1 MYPKILTGVW
11 MKGKYYLVI
20 YLGALFLA
28 SCSSLSSVDKKAP
41 VSCGLDSQFL
51 AGSQQRLDRPKKA
64 QAHLASLISE
74 SCEDGALAGF
84 FNSQARLAVKSNC
97 NLPTREFK
105 FPLNSGTLSSP
116 FGHRGGRYHAGVDI
130 AAKKGD
136 PVVACAD
143 GTVIDAGRQKDRR
156 GLGVLV
162 TIDHGKGIA
171 TDYGHLNQALV
182 RPGQRVRQGERIGL
196 VGSSGRTTCAHL
208 HLQVR
213 NGNQFYDPMI
223 FFNQSQLSGV
233 EIAENF
239 LTPVR
244 QRLPRFRHR
253 VAQARN

>member
-1 MYPKILTGVW
+1 MYPKILTGGR
-11 MKGKYYLVI
+11 MKGKFYLII
-20 YLGALFLA
+20 YFCALLSV
-28 SCSSLSSVDKKAP
+28 SCSSLSAVDKKPP
-41 VSCGLDSQFL
+41 VSCGLDPQFL
-51 AGSQQRLDRPKKA
+51 AGSPQRWEKPKKA
-64 QAHLASLISE
+64 PVHLASLISE
-74 SCEDGALAGF
+74 SCENGALAGF
-84 FNSQARLAVKSNC
+84 FNSQARLATKSNC

-130 AAKKGD
+130 SANKGD

-143 GTVIDAGRQKDRR
+143 GIVIDAGRQKDRR
-156 GLGVLV
+156 GLGILV

-171 TDYGHLNQALV
+171 TDYGHLSQALV
-182 RPGQRVRQGERIGL
+182 RPGQRVRQGDKIGL
-196 VGSSGRTTCAHL
+196 VGSTGRTTCAHL

-239 LTPVR
+239 LRPVR
-244 QRLPRFRHR
+244 ERLPRFRHR